1 MIEEM
6 LEKAM
11 CYDGKVIKDY
21 KIPTYESVEK
31 LLGRTDDD
39 E

>member
-11 CYDGKVIKDY
+11 CYDGKVIKDTLHP
-21 KIPTYESVEK
+21 ISESQV
-31 LLGRTDDD
+31 LICV
-39 E
+39 